1 LVQTFQRQTPQTSAA
16 FFVYRQSRYAVGI
29 MNSGTLTPNR
39 LATGR
44 LTHDLLQTDVA
55 NAAAEEPA
63 NPDLGFGAV
72 VARESKQRLLNR
84 DGTFNTARRGLS
96 YWSSLNLYHTL
107 LTMPWSHFLATI
119 TAGYLLINLA
129 FGTIYALN
137 AGSLTDAVNTGI
149 ASRFWQGFFFSV
161 HTFGT
166 IGYGNV
172 SPVGW
177 FANFVVTLESLLSL
191 LCVALATGILFARF
205 SRPTAKII
213 FSENALISPYQS
225 GHGQTGQGLM
235 FRLANGR
242 RNELIEVAATVIYA
256 QFEEIDGKP
265 ARKFYQLALERPKVT
280 FLSLSWTVVHPINEE
295 SPLWQ
300 LTAADVSARQAEI
313 LILLTG
319 IDETF
324 SQVVH
329 ARSSYGA
336 EEIVWQAKF
345 ANIYNKPEKDGVVS
359 IDLRRLHEFERLS

>member
-1 LVQTFQRQTPQTSAA
+1 
-16 FFVYRQSRYAVGI
+16 
-29 MNSGTLTPNR
+29 MNTGTLHPNR
-39 LATGR
+39 SATGR
-44 LTHDLLQTDVA
+44 LAHDLLKAD
-55 NAAAEEPA
+55 AETPADEPQ
-63 NPDLGFGAV
+63 NPDLGFGTI
-72 VARESKQRLLNR
+72 VARDSKQRLLNR
-84 DGTFNTARRGLS
+84 DGTFNTARQGLS
-96 YWSSLNLYHTL
+96 YWSSLNLYHAL
-107 LTMPWSHFLATI
+107 LTMPWSHFLAFVV
-119 TAGYLLINLA
+119 AGYVLLNLF
-129 FGTIYALN
+129 FGLVYTLCP
-137 AGSLTDAVNTGI
+137 GGLTDAVNTGI

-177 FANFVVTLESLLSL
+177 LANTVVTVESLLSL

-205 SRPTAKII
+205 SRPTAKIV
-213 FSENALISPYQS
+213 FSNNALIAPYQE
-225 GHGQTGQGLM
+225 GTGPDGTGQRGTGLM

-256 QFEEIDGKP
+256 QFETVDGKP

-280 FLSLSWTVVHPINEE
+280 FLSLSWTIVHPINEE

-300 LTAADVSARQAEI
+300 LTADEARARQAEI

-329 ARSSYGA
+329 ARSSYRA

-345 ANIYNKPEKDGVVS
+345 ANIYNKPDENGVVS
-359 IDLRRLHEFERLS
+359 IDLRRLHEFDQLS

>member
-1 LVQTFQRQTPQTSAA
+1 M
-16 FFVYRQSRYAVGI
+16 SRRARYPVST
-29 MNSGTLTPNR
+29 MNTGTLHHTR
-39 LATGR
+39 LVTGK
-44 LTHDLLQTDVA
+44 LSHDLL
-55 NAAAEEPA
+55 NADAETPADEPQ
-63 NPDLGFGAV
+63 NPDLGFGAI
-72 VARESKQRLLNR
+72 VARDSKQRLLNR

-96 YWSSLNLYHTL
+96 YWSSLNLYHAL
-107 LTMPWSHFLATI
+107 LTMPWSHFLAFVV
-119 TAGYLLINLA
+119 AGYVLLNLG
-129 FGTIYALN
+129 FGLAYTLCP
-137 AGSLTDAVNTGI
+137 GGLTDAVNTGI

-177 FANFVVTLESLLSL
+177 LANTFVTIESLLSL

-205 SRPTAKII
+205 SRPTAKIV
-213 FSENALISPYQS
+213 FSENALIAPYQE
-225 GHGQTGQGLM
+225 GQGLM

-242 RNELIEVAATVIYA
+242 RNELIEVSATVIYA
-256 QFEEIDGKP
+256 QFETIDGKP
-265 ARKFYQLALERPKVT
+265 ARKFYQLTLERPKVT
-280 FLSLSWTVVHPINEE
+280 FLSLSWTIVHPINEE

-300 LTAADVSARQAEI
+300 LTDDEARARQAEI

-329 ARSSYGA
+329 ARSSYRA
-336 EEIVWQAKF
+336 EEIVWQARF
-345 ANIYNKPEKDGVVS
+345 ANIYNKPDDNGIVS

>member
-1 LVQTFQRQTPQTSAA
+1 MLHPRRLV
-16 FFVYRQSRYAVGI
+16 
-29 MNSGTLTPNR
+29 
-39 LATGR
+39 TGR
-44 LTHDLLQTDVA
+44 LVQESFDE
-55 NAAAEEPA
+55 AAAETPFAETH

-72 VARESKQRLLNR
+72 VAQESRRRLLNR

-96 YWSSLNLYHTL
+96 YWASLNPYHAL
-107 LTMPWSHFLATI
+107 LTMPWPRFLGMVVS
-119 TAGYLLINLA
+119 GYLFINLL
-129 FGTIYALN
+129 FALVYTFCP
-137 AGSLTDAVNTGI
+137 GGLTDATNTGI
-149 ASRFWQGFFFSV
+149 GSRFWQGFFFSV

-177 FANFVVTLESLLSL
+177 IANLAVTIESLLSL

-205 SRPTAKII
+205 SRPTARII
-213 FSENALISPYQS
+213 FSEKTVIAPYEQ
-225 GHGQTGQGLM
+225 GTGLM

-256 QFEEIDGKP
+256 QFESVEGKP
-265 ARKFYQLALERPKVT
+265 VRKFYQLPLERSKVT
-280 FLSLSWTVVHPINEE
+280 FLSLSWTIVHPINEE

-300 LTAADVSARQAEI
+300 LTETEVRARQGEI

-329 ARSSYGA
+329 ARTSYRA
-336 EEIVWQAKF
+336 EEMEWNAKF
-345 ANIYNKPEKDGVVS
+345 VNVFNKPDENGLVT
-359 IDLRRLHEFERLS
+359 IDLRRLHEFDRLS